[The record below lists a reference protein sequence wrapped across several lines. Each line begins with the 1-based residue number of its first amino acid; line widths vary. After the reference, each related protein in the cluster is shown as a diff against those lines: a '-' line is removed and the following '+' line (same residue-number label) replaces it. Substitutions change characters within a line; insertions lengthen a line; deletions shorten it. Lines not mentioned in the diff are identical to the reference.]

1 MSEFNCLLHQKIERL
16 FLILWPP
23 HFEESWQDVDIS
35 LGLVLSQST
44 DCLYVIT
51 TGEDAW
57 TPCLRKEA
65 LPCRIFPESEFERRA
80 KSWMAGNEL
89 GYFEYEY
96 YDFSESEF
104 FTAMVSHAI
113 RGVELLA
120 VDGDKEY
127 FGVRLVFS
135 GDYILSL
142 PMSDGN
148 TIETSRFNQ
157 TNQLEVFKKLG
168 MVTIERVGSS

>member
-1 MSEFNCLLHQKIERL
+1 VNEFHCLLHQKIERL

-35 LGLVLSQST
+35 LGLVLSESP
-44 DCLYVIT
+44 DCLYVVT
-51 TGEDAW
+51 TDDDAW
-57 TPCLRKEA
+57 TPCVREEA
-65 LPCRIFPESEFERRA
+65 LPCRFFPESEFERRVG
-80 KSWMAGNEL
+80 SWMAGNEL

-104 FTAMVSHAI
+104 FTAMVSHTI

-135 GDYILSL
+135 GGYILSL
-142 PMSDGN
+142 PIGDGS
-148 TIETSRFNQ
+148 TIETSRFNR

-168 MVTIERVGSS
+168 MVTIERVESS